1 MRWAFMPQKFELSS
15 CRINDILHLKLLGE
29 FDGSSACE
37 LVKKIKEDGSG
48 ALQIIVDTAEVRS
61 IHPFGRIVLQNRLG
75 QVSRKLIGL
84 TFKGKHKNQ
93 FE

>member
-1 MRWAFMPQKFELSS
+1 MSEKFELFGY
-15 CRINDILHLKLLGE
+15 RTNDILHLKLLGE

-37 LVKKIKEDGSG
+37 LVKKIKEDGPGTSK
-48 ALQIIVDTAEVRS
+48 IIVDTTEVRS
-61 IHPFGRIVLQNRLG
+61 IHPFGRVVLQNRLG